1 MTRIKNMGTATMKFG
16 EGIIVSASDPGGTI
30 SGSIH
35 QTEDGL
41 SYLVAGTNV
50 TIASGTNGQ
59 VTISSTGGGGGGSV
73 AGSDT
78 QIQFNDGGS
87 SFGGATKLLYDDTN
101 GRLRVGNTNAPS
113 NILDVYGDISN
124 DFVAVI
130 ENDASSNAH
139 GLKVTSDGTG
149 TGTNILD
156 LESAST
162 TFFRARGDGRIG
174 IGKITSLPDAVL
186 TVSSSTT
193 DSDLAIAHKIHH
205 IGDSNTSVSFD
216 TDEISLEAGGS
227 TELKIASDAIL
238 VKQYIKHDGDL
249 DTLINFADDKIILKA
264 GNIAMVTA
272 EQKASAPHEV
282 TINDG
287 SNNIDFVVKG
297 NGSGAGNPGMKFDA
311 DTNRLG
317 INGVGTPDKA
327 LHVGGSMKLD
337 GSQAT
342 IFFADGDT
350 EKAEIGINS
359 SDNILIENK
368 TMNKHIV
375 LKCNDQGIVRE
386 GLRLDGA
393 VPEVV
398 VNQQS
403 ESLINF
409 RVESDNNTHMLFVT
423 GSDKVGIG
431 TSGPDRTL
439 DVLDNSGPQLR
450 LTHTDASKYVD
461 FQADVAGDL
470 VVTASNTHA
479 TYRFTS
485 AGHCAMI
492 LQSDASDGDAELGFS
507 VDAGATLDFSMGVD
521 DGDSDKF
528 KIGTSTIGTNTRLT
542 IDSTGKVG
550 IGTTVPQSILH
561 VHADSINEGAV
572 TISQSDNSGDASQ
585 LDLSKSRGTGASPSA
600 VQNSDF
606 VGQVRF
612 LAYDGNSYDNFADI
626 YAQAAGTISTTSHPT
641 KIVIRTT
648 RSSAT
653 SPTTAVTIDELQNLR
668 TEGNI
673 ESNDAITIRNDNTPS
688 SAGDFGVKGEIRYD
702 SNYIYVCVAT
712 DTWKRVA
719 LSAW

>member
-1 MTRIKNMGTATMKFG
+1 MAGRIRG
-16 EGIIVSASDPGGTI
+16 EQIKDESVDSQDIA
-30 SGSIH
+30 SGSIK
-35 QTEDGL
+35 
-41 SYLVAGTNV
+41 AGETSPE
-50 TIASGTNGQ
+50 IISGESE
-59 VTISSTGGGGGGSV
+59 ISSVDTTNDRLLVWDATDSALKKVAPGNLGLGGGSV

-78 QIQFNDGGS
+78 QVQFNDGGS
-87 SFGGATKLLYDDTN
+87 LAGATKLLYDKNN
-101 GRLRVGNTNAPS
+101 GRLKIGDANAPQ
-113 NILDVYGDISN
+113 NVLDVYGNISN
-124 DFVAVI
+124 NHVAVI
-130 ENDASSNAH
+130 QNDQSSGGHVLKLATDGNGSGSTILEMEDGDNDVVFKARADGRFGFGPDGVSSMGAGTFVVGIDNSSHTADIAISRRLQHLGDSNTYLDFPSADTFNLVAGGNSFLKYDSGNVLINNANADVDTKIM
-139 GLKVTSDGTG
+139 GDDGNVILHADA
-149 TGTNILD
+149 GTN
-156 LESAST
+156 
-162 TFFRARGDGRIG
+162 RIG
-174 IGKITSLPDAVL
+174 IGTTSPTQILTLNGTEPTILFQESGTDRAV
-186 TVSSSTT
+186 
-193 DSDLAIAHKIHH
+193 
-205 IGDSNTSVSFD
+205 IGV
-216 TDEISLEAGGS
+216 
-227 TELKIASDAIL
+227 
-238 VKQYIKHDGDL
+238 
-249 DTLINFADDKIILKA
+249 
-264 GNIAMVTA
+264 
-272 EQKASAPHEV
+272 
-282 TINDG
+282 
-287 SNNIDFVVKG
+287 
-297 NGSGAGNPGMKFDA
+297 
-311 DTNRLG
+311 
-317 INGVGTPDKA
+317 
-327 LHVGGSMKLD
+327 
-337 GSQAT
+337 
-342 IFFADGDT
+342 
-350 EKAEIGINS
+350 NS

-375 LKCNDQGIVRE
+375 FKCNDQGVVRE